1 MSHEEKEFL
10 SLPRYPALIDL
21 QQVCWL
27 LGIKLHQGDILVQ
40 KRLLVPVGKRRIRK
54 ARLFATAYVLELAGD
69 LEWLAKVKDTVS
81 LYWEKVNANKDQAQQ
96 GGIP

>member
-54 ARLFATAYVLELAGD
+54 ARL
-69 LEWLAKVKDTVS
+69 AKVKDTFS
-81 LYWEKVNANKDQAQQ
+81 LYWEKVNANKDQAQ
-96 GGIP
+96 